1 MQERTL
7 PPSHQLIPLEYPQT
21 GWSLRRKRHGK
32 QVFITREANQFLL
45 NLNDYQKNEV
55 YRALSKI
62 VSEGGYGLTT
72 GGLKTRP
79 MAMRS
84 KTDAIAAAGILNL
97 VYSVNSEKIVVNAIG
112 LNKSVVG
119 PMPVASKERAALYEI
134 NRKTSVRYSETSS
147 TSDIEKLE
155 GAWGRPK
162 VVVDVNTEHAAV
174 NGMQNDL
181 EKARWLMGV
190 HVDTAYWGDSLDRY
204 TLFHNP
210 TVGFVQDVF
219 ECIQDKV
226 GASKLAR
233 QLASILVDCQRKGRK
248 VKWVCHSQGGIIFT
262 RAVEL
267 VNGMGVKL
275 EGQKVAIH
283 AGGNKKRRAKD
294 AFVMAG
300 LDIVDMDRDSPFD
313 FVPNLAGGNNWSWSS
328 FRRCYKF
335 ARMIISSNNPME
347 TSPHTLPFLSLECSI
362 RHLQMNGYENKAKM
376 VIQEQ
381 SRLGQC

>member
-21 GWSLRRKRHGK
+21 SWSLRRKRHGK

-62 VSEGGYGLTT
+62 VSEGGYGLTS

-112 LNKSVVG
+112 LNNEAIGYKN
-119 PMPVASKERAALYEI
+119 PVSQEQTCLYEI
-134 NRKTSVRYSETSS
+134 SRKSSVRYDEYSS
-147 TSDIEKLE
+147 AQDIQDLT
-155 GAWGRPK
+155 GAWGEPIGVIEIK
-162 VVVDVNTEHAAV
+162 TDHAAV
-174 NGMQNDL
+174 NGMQNPLD
-181 EKARWLMGV
+181 KARWLMGV
-190 HVDTAYWGDSLDRY
+190 HLDTAYWDDQISRY

-210 TVGFVQDVF
+210 TQGFVQDVF
-219 ECIQDKV
+219 ECIQDKI
-226 GASKLAR
+226 GSSKAAK
-233 QLASILVDCQRKGRK
+233 QLAAIMVDCQRKGRT
-248 VKWVCHSQGGIIFT
+248 VKWVCHSQGGIIFS

-267 VNGMGVKL
+267 VNRMGVTL

-283 AGGNKKRRAKD
+283 AGGNKKRRAAK
-294 AFVMAG
+294 AFDSAKLEV
-300 LDIVDMDRDSPFD
+300 VDMDRDSPFD

-328 FRRCYKF
+328 IRRCYQF
-335 ARMIISSNNPME
+335 AKLVVSDKNPMQ

-362 RHLQMNGYENKAKM
+362 RHLQMNGYEDEANR

-381 SRLGQC
+381 KRLSLG

>member
-62 VSEGGYGLTT
+62 VAEGGYGLTS

-119 PMPVASKERAALYEI
+119 PMPVASKERAGLYEVTRES
-134 NRKTSVRYSETSS
+134 NVRYSKQSS
-147 TSDIEKLE
+147 SADIQTLTK
-155 GAWGRPK
+155 AWGHQRP
-162 VVVDVNTEHAAV
+162 VLEVSTAHAAV

-181 EKARWLMGV
+181 LKARWLMGV
-190 HVDTAYWGDSLDRY
+190 HLDAAYWNDAADKY

-210 TVGFVQDVF
+210 TAGFVQDVF

-226 GASKLAR
+226 GASKVAK
-233 QLASILVDCQRKGRK
+233 QLAAILIDCQRKKRAI
-248 VKWVCHSQGGIIFT
+248 KWVCHSQGGIIFN

-267 VNGMGVKL
+267 VNDMGIRL

-283 AGGNKKRRAKD
+283 AGGNKKERATE
-294 AFVMAG
+294 AFERAG
-300 LDIVDMDRDSPFD
+300 LEVVDIDRDNPFD

-328 FRRCYKF
+328 IRRCYHF
-335 ARMIISSNNPME
+335 AKLVVGKQNPMQ
-347 TSPHTLPFLSLECSI
+347 TSPHTLPFLSLETSI
-362 RHLQMNGYENKAKM
+362 RHLQLNGYDDEAKRM
-376 VIQEQ
+376 IREQ
-381 SRLGQC
+381 SRLGKC